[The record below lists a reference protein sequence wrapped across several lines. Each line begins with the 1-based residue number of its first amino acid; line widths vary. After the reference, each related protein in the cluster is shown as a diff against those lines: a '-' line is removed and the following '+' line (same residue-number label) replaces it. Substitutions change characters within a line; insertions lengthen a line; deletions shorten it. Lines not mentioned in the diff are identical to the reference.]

1 MHGCRHMKITKS
13 LSSSS
18 SSRRLAYLE
27 HVSTGI
33 LIGRHHQIHSF
44 IHTGRFSTESDL
56 TASRLTTLLHTQCGH
71 QSTTELYFTSQPHH
85 CLSLSVCSVLGYV
98 SISLPAS
105 IDIQD
110 LYFDILIYKLVQQ
123 SESYE

>member
-1 MHGCRHMKITKS
+1 MHGCRHMRITKTLS
-13 LSSSS
+13 LSSS

-44 IHTGRFSTESDL
+44 IYAGRFSAESDL

-85 CLSLSVCSVLGYV
+85 CLSLSVCSVLG
-98 SISLPAS
+98 SIRLPAS

-110 LYFDILIYKLVQQ
+110 LYFAILIYKLAQQ
-123 SESYE
+123 SQSYV